1 MNVEQQHTKALQAQF
16 ENDNANEKRLEEI
29 TDQIKHSIIHQYN
42 WEELLHPMP
51 VLIQSIAACFAAARC
66 DMTHGYG
73 PNQPVGNKEQLASN
87 LDRCGEL
94 GDRAMMLF
102 HENMPGVR
110 HGTMNFD
117 FMAEDVVRFMEDP
130 ELAGRMLKS
139 RVDELKKYID
149 GAYSNI
155 KEIDEALERWL
166 NHTMAFHAGCL
177 QMQSRMKNE
186 EWDTAMDQ
194 LRFSPQAN
202 TSDAQRNATEKFGK
216 QVGSAFAAFKNA
228 AEICPPGNDILG
240 QQVVRE
246 LADFV
251 STSFGQLLES
261 YSQNLLPDR
270 RGAPTEYVR
279 KRQLLYTDPAYAEV
293 KRNIVYFELINAVVN
308 GGDMRSPESLSFAKQ
323 MLSEAKNSFQ
333 YPATREEPSQQLLS
347 ALDNAINIANLLG
360 PGGVYTGINVY
371 SLQLSYKA
379 TYLSVQ
385 KLAAIGR
392 ALPGSGVGGGP
403 VMGTSQDLRSI
414 ISRTDAKSVQAQAVL
429 ESAKCRLATKQK
441 YLFQSHELYSE
452 THDKIGEQLSRITEV
467 IAELGELAQN
477 NKMSLEEIKTILIR
491 SAELIAHIKG
501 QVMALCRFFKAA
513 VAAIHAMTTYMVNPF
528 LEMADTRSGEGK
540 RLGNYSLGDL
550 KRTVASQ
557 AAITL
562 RAYVSVFNDFS
573 RQWSDICHDPI
584 MNRLGKT
591 QQHRSKFP
599 FNEIASEI
607 DQLQGWSKMTR
618 GRMATMS
625 YQWRKDVLEKI
636 GERDDKAKLD
646 NRDLALKPE
655 TLQAVDAGMRELE
668 GVAKDVITMRFYN
681 SPLNQFG
688 LN

>member
-1 MNVEQQHTKALQAQF
+1 MNVEQQLTKALQDQF
-16 ENDNANEKRLEEI
+16 ENDNADEKRLEEV
-29 TDQIKHSIIHQYN
+29 TDKIKHSIIYQYN

-51 VLIQSIAACFAAARC
+51 VLIQSIAACFAAAR
-66 DMTHGYG
+66 
-73 PNQPVGNKEQLASN
+73 
-87 LDRCGEL
+87 
-94 GDRAMMLF
+94 
-102 HENMPGVR
+102 
-110 HGTMNFD
+110 
-117 FMAEDVVRFMEDP
+117 
-130 ELAGRMLKS
+130 MLKS

-149 GAYSNI
+149 GTYSNI

-166 NHTMAFHAGCL
+166 NHTTAFHAGCL
-177 QMQSRMKNE
+177 HMQSSMKNE
-186 EWDTAMDQ
+186 EWETAMDQ
-194 LRFSPQAN
+194 FRFSTLAN
-202 TSDAQRNATEKFGK
+202 TSDAQRNATERFGK
-216 QVGSAFAAFKNA
+216 QVGSAFAAFKKA
-228 AEICPPGNDILG
+228 ADICPPGNDILG

-251 STSFGQLLES
+251 STSFSQLLES

-270 RGAPTEYVR
+270 RGVQSEYVR

-293 KRNIVYFELINAVVN
+293 KRNMVYFELINAVVN
-308 GGDMRSPESLSFAKQ
+308 GGDMRPSESLSFAKQ

-333 YPATREEPSQQLLS
+333 YLATHEEPSQQLLL
-347 ALDNAINIANLLG
+347 ALDNAIN
-360 PGGVYTGINVY
+360 
-371 SLQLSYKA
+371 LSYKA

-392 ALPGSGVGGGP
+392 ALPGSGVGGVSGSYRDTSTPNNDQGP
-403 VMGTSQDLRSI
+403 VMGTNQDLRSI
-414 ISRTDAKSVQAQAVL
+414 ISRTDAKSIQAQAVL
-429 ESAKCRLATKQK
+429 ESAKCRLVTKQK

-477 NKMSLEEIKTILIR
+477 NKMSLEDIKTILIR

-501 QVMALCRFFKAA
+501 QVMTLCRFFKAA
-513 VAAIHAMTTYMVNPF
+513 VAAIDAMTTYMINPF

-573 RQWSDICHDPI
+573 RQWSDICHDPV
-584 MNRLGKT
+584 MNGLGRT
-591 QQHRSKFP
+591 QQLRFKFP

-655 TLQAVDAGMRELE
+655 TLQAIDAGMRELE
-668 GVAKDVITMRFYN
+668 GVAKDVITMRFDN
-681 SPLNQFG
+681 SSLNQFG